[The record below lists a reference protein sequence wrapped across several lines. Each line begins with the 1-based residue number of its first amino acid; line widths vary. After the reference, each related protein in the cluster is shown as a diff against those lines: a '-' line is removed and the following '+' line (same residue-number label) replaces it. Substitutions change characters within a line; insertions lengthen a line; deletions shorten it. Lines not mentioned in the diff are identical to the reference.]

1 MASPVRSH
9 LIPAP
14 GASAGLFPT
23 VCCVCS
29 VVSADLDSGHVWVR
43 EAPSSSWEG
52 FTPIVSPQ
60 GVCFFTNRISPRTWA
75 CAASPAPTVLRPASG
90 RSPSSW
96 RAAPGTSVVKT
107 AKANTCSG
115 TSRSVL
121 ALAACAKC
129 CGGHSTQISGHCTE
143 EVRTAGVWL
152 ALLRRTWHC
161 WSPAWQ

>member
-1 MASPVRSH
+1 MRSH

-129 CGGHSTQISGHCTE
+129 CGGHGTQISGHCTE
-143 EVRTAGVWL
+143 EARTAGVWL

>member
-1 MASPVRSH
+1 MASPHEVPSYPSPRGQCWIVPYS
-9 LIPAP
+9 
-14 GASAGLFPT
+14 
-23 VCCVCS
+23 VCALLSPQTWILVMFG
-29 VVSADLDSGHVWVR
+29 SGR
-43 EAPSSSWEG
+43 PPSSSWEG

-75 CAASPAPTVLRPASG
+75 CAASRAPTVLRPASG

-96 RAAPGTSVVKT
+96 RAVPGTSVVKT

-129 CGGHSTQISGHCTE
+129 CGGHSTQICGHCTE
-143 EVRTAGVWL
+143 EVHTAGVWL